1 MQPGSYARCRGLGV
15 GALMLAAF
23 GPDMVRAGVEEYW
36 QGFREGVDPVGVAI
50 NPSTA
55 VFVHMVCAPSD
66 EEAQARGRESIDFF
80 SYGIT
85 SWFGTGR
92 DRSKANHLNSEFQEL
107 RGVEASIR

>member
-1 MQPGSYARCRGLGV
+1 M
-15 GALMLAAF
+15 
-23 GPDMVRAGVEEYW
+23 EEYW

-66 EEAQARGRESIDFF
+66 EEAQARARGIHFF

-85 SWFGTGR
+85 TWSARGR
-92 DRSKANHLNSEFQEL
+92 DRSKVNHLNSEFQERASWRHRFVDVQL
-107 RGVEASIR
+107 RRHRPDWLALDDP